1 MFKYVY
7 LLLIGTQ
14 CFHTLCVKKCFCL
27 SYRSWNNI
35 RKCQNIAGKIIAWTA
50 EHCHSHFLQVVH
62 PLGSQHPQD
71 EKFSPVVFLSLEQKW
86 LKTQKMF
93 MFSPRE
99 SSKIFILLWLSSSEP
114 VFTKTCLCMC
124 VYQTDRLSILIH
136 FYFLHIFFPQER
148 HR

>member
-14 CFHTLCVKKCFCL
+14 CFHTLYVKRCFCL

-35 RKCQNIAGKIIAWTA
+35 GNPNIAGKIISWTA
-50 EHCHSHFLQVVH
+50 EHCHSHFLYVVH
-62 PLGSQHPQD
+62 PLGSPHPQD
-71 EKFSPVVFLSLEQKW
+71 EKFSPMVFLSLEQKW

-99 SSKIFILLWLSSSEP
+99 SSKIFILLCLSSSEP
-114 VFTKTCLCMC
+114 VFTQRVC
-124 VYQTDRLSILIH
+124 VCVCIRQT
-136 FYFLHIFFPQER
+136 FYLNSSLFLTHSFFPR
-148 HR
+148 KT